1 MRRTSSATRQ
11 AGGAVLWTIV
21 VVALT
26 VAAYYGYKAL
36 GFYREN
42 VAPAVAEVAKLA
54 GAVKS
59 VLPSITPTRDPD
71 EVAKMLRSTF
81 QISPPDGYVGAF
93 GFTLEV
99 LGRKSTQLVALIP
112 KGVPASEILEGG
124 RGEVRFNPGPRTIF
138 LATQFDRA
146 NRDEMRDTIA
156 KMVGG
161 DAQTGPLQPVYLEVA
176 GKRVAAYTGT
186 VKNYGASSKAVFV
199 FMDEGRLFHAVGPV
213 ASFDDPALA
222 RALAALVATH
232 PANELLYEHPKIDA
246 PAAPGADPCGIPG
259 LAGDFD
265 VVVVSVSRGST
276 PLDVALDKSGH
287 DVAREDV
294 VVAVTPKP
302 VVLVLMGYDP
312 IVWNV
317 GSDAGCEHRRH
328 PRRRRVPA
336 GGDRRSEDDADVV
349 VFELRRA
356 ECVPILP
363 RRAR

>member
-1 MRRTSSATRQ
+1 
-11 AGGAVLWTIV
+11 
-21 VVALT
+21 
-26 VAAYYGYKAL
+26 
-36 GFYREN
+36 
-42 VAPAVAEVAKLA
+42 
-54 GAVKS
+54 
-59 VLPSITPTRDPD
+59 
-71 EVAKMLRSTF
+71 
-81 QISPPDGYVGAF
+81 
-93 GFTLEV
+93 
-99 LGRKSTQLVALIP
+99 
-112 KGVPASEILEGG
+112 
-124 RGEVRFNPGPRTIF
+124 
-138 LATQFDRA
+138 
-146 NRDEMRDTIA
+146 
-156 KMVGG
+156 
-161 DAQTGPLQPVYLEVA
+161 VA

-186 VKNYGASSKAVFV
+186 VKNYGASNKAVFV
-199 FMDEGRLFHAVGPV
+199 FMDEGRVFHAVGPV
-213 ASFDDPALA
+213 VSFDDLALA
-222 RALAALVATH
+222 RALAALVAAH